1 MHTPLV
7 QRQRSGMAPQEHSA
21 DKAVRVA
28 LPGTCGELVQGTLD
42 GAPCLISCPISCHSS
57 AEVRFQPWVG
67 WTVPEHATKTRA
79 ALQAG
84 LAYLG
89 RTESG
94 GYVRLHTELPRGRGY
109 GSSTADIGAT
119 LYALGQAAGRVLT
132 PTEVARLAVH
142 IEPSDS
148 SLFPGLALW
157 DHRSGL
163 VYEDLGPP
171 PALTVVV
178 LDPGGI
184 VDTLAFNQLDHR
196 EVLRQLAPQHW
207 EAFTLL
213 REGLRQ
219 GNLEAIGAAATLSA
233 TAHQAILS
241 NPLLAPALALAN
253 DVRALG
259 VCRAHSGT
267 LLGLLLDPKEADV
280 PGITALVAQRFAP
293 AVTVFSRPMVRGGPC
308 LTQGSA

>member
-1 MHTPLV
+1 MQWQT
-7 QRQRSGMAPQEHSA
+7 SSMAPPESPA
-21 DKAVRVA
+21 ERAVRVA

-42 GAPCLISCPISCHSS
+42 GEPCLISCPIGCYSI
-57 AEVRFQPWVG
+57 AEVHFQSWAG

-89 RTESG
+89 QTASG
-94 GYVRLHTELPRGRGY
+94 GYVCLHTELPRGRGY

-119 LYALGQAAGRVLT
+119 LYALGQAAGRGFT
-132 PTEVARLAVH
+132 PTEVGRLAVH

-157 DHRSGL
+157 DHRYGQ

-171 PALTVVV
+171 PALAVVI
-178 LDPGGI
+178 LDPGGV
-184 VDTLAFNQLDHR
+184 VDTLAFNRLDHR
-196 EVLRQLAPQHW
+196 EVLRQLAPQHG

-219 GNLEAIGAAATLSA
+219 GNLEAMGAAATLSA
-233 TAHQAILS
+233 TAHQAILA
-241 NPLLAPALALAN
+241 NPWLEPALSLAR

-267 LLGLLLDPKEADV
+267 LLGLLLDPRDADIAR
-280 PGITALVAQRFAP
+280 ITALAARRFAP
-293 AVTVFSRPMVRGGPC
+293 AVTVCSRSLVSGGLRL
-308 LTQGSA
+308 LTGDTDWPSG